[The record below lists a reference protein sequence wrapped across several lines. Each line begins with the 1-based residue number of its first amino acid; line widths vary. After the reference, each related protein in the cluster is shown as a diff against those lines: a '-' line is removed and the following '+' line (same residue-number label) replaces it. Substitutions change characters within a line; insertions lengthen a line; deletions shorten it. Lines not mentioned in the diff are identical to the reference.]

1 MTAMTSSSAGIGA
14 LNRASDKKIVAVVAS
29 ARNDVIGY
37 QGAMP
42 WHQPAD
48 LAHFKALTLG
58 GTVVMGRKTFDSLG
72 RKPLPGRRNLVLT
85 RDPHFDSAGVEAVQS
100 LPQAL
105 DLASSGPLFVIG
117 GDQIYRLSWSQVDE
131 LYWTRIDAAP
141 VGDTWFRPEL
151 SDFERRDRQD
161 VPADA
166 RNAYPM
172 AIEHWVRSAAI
183 HAQG

>member
-1 MTAMTSSSAGIGA
+1 MTATTSSSAGSGA
-14 LNRASDKKIVAVVAS
+14 LIKSSDINIVAVVAS

-58 GTVVMGRKTFDSLG
+58 GTMVMGRKTFDSLG

-85 RDPHFDSAGVEAVQS
+85 RNPRFESDGVDAVQS
-100 LPQAL
+100 LRQACE
-105 DLASSGPLFVIG
+105 LASSGTLFVIG
-117 GDQIYRLSWSQVDE
+117 GDQIYRLCWPEVNE

-141 VGDTWFRPEL
+141 AGDAWFRPDL
-151 SDFERRDRQD
+151 SDFERRDRED

-172 AIEHWVRSAAI
+172 AIEHWVRCAAPQV
-183 HAQG
+183 QG